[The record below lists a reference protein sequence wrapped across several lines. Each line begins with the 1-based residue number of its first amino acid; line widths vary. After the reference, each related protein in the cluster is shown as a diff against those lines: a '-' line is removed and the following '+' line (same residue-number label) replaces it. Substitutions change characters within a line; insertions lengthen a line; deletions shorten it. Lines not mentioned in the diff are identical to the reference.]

1 MMKSEINFFGASYHK
16 NEDRIRSPIIPRE
29 GESSDNDFSLL
40 QTNKGVVD
48 DPFRFRR
55 SPPST
60 LALDQPNLQQISK
73 INKVMGDN
81 PVPTH
86 ILTRGYNDEII
97 SRELPKVSKK
107 KKEIEKEQHQFTNPL
122 LKKREK
128 KREMKLPPIPKVE
141 QPP

>member
-1 MMKSEINFFGASYHK
+1 M
-16 NEDRIRSPIIPRE
+16 
-29 GESSDNDFSLL
+29 
-40 QTNKGVVD
+40 
-48 DPFRFRR
+48 
-55 SPPST
+55 
-60 LALDQPNLQQISK
+60 ALDQPNLQKISK

-107 KKEIEKEQHQFTNPL
+107 KREIEKEQHLFTNPL

-128 KREMKLPPIPKVE
+128 KREMKLPPIP
-141 QPP
+141 